1 MKEILTW
8 RQVIAQQWYLTKFCF
23 KNAPGFMIY
32 HLFEAIKLQ
41 IFIFFEFTFTVNY
54 VLTVAEEGGD
64 FRKIL
69 WCMGILMGAIAVS
82 TVTFAIYKHYVF
94 PRGRQTLYQAFRM
107 EIYEKAKEID
117 LSCYDDKDFYE
128 NFILATEETDRC
140 LDRFLAFENSIIA
153 RSVGVVCTIV
163 FCAFINP
170 MALLVMAAAIPFEL
184 LCVMQENKKAV
195 AARME
200 RLPHEQQREYGN
212 RVFYLSDY
220 AAELRLYPQMKEK
233 CRRDYAEENH
243 RMEAVNKKYGK
254 QQFVYGMLREGLLA
268 RIVKEGAVW
277 TLLLYQMLVLR
288 VLSGAQLVTSRS
300 CIWRASNNLKI
311 VIDSFR
317 MVAENSAYVYRIR
330 EFLQMESTIVS
341 AENEIMPEDSGSLL
355 IEHVDFGYFR
365 GKAVLKDIT
374 FSVNPG
380 QKIALVGYNG
390 SGKTTLVKL
399 LLRLYDP
406 DGGRICYHGKDIR
419 KYQVMS
425 YRRGIGSVFQDF
437 KIYAATLK
445 ENVLMDVESGSREE
459 NYLVEQALYDAH
471 FTLEDDRL
479 SYQIE
484 TPLTTEFEKD
494 GVNLSGGEAQ
504 KVAIARTLYRKQN
517 LIIMDEPSSALDP
530 LAEYRLNQELN
541 EIAKDKTV
549 IFISH
554 RLSTVRDA
562 DCIYMMEDGRIV
574 ETGTHEELLMQNG
587 KYAAMWKIQAGLY
600 ADAYGSHA
608 NLSKLS

>member
-1 MKEILTW
+1 MKEMLTW
-8 RQVIAQQWYLTKFCF
+8 RQVIAQQWFLTRFCF
-23 KNAPGFMIY
+23 KHAPGFMVY
-32 HLFEAIKLQ
+32 HLFEAVKLQ
-41 IFIFFEFTFTVNY
+41 VSIFFEFTFAMNY

-64 FRKIL
+64 FRKVL
-69 WCMGILMGAIAVS
+69 WCMGILMAAIAVS

-94 PRGRQTLYQAFRM
+94 PRGKQTLYQALRL

-140 LDRFLAFENSIIA
+140 LDRFLVFETSIIA
-153 RSVGVVCTIV
+153 RSVGLVCTII
-163 FCAFINP
+163 FCAYINP
-170 MALLVMAAAIPFEL
+170 VALLVMAVTLPFEL
-184 LCVMQENKKAV
+184 LCVLQENKRTV
-195 AARME
+195 EARME
-200 RLPHEQQREYGN
+200 RLPYEQQREYGN

-233 CRRDYAEENH
+233 CRRDYAEENQK
-243 RMEAVNKKYGK
+243 MESVNKKYGK
-254 QQFVYGMLREGLLA
+254 KLFAYGVLREGLLA
-268 RIVKEGAVW
+268 RLVKDGAVW

-288 VLSGAQLVTSRS
+288 VLSGAQLVTSRA
-300 CIWRASNNLKI
+300 CMWRGSNYIEI
-311 VIDSFR
+311 VIASFR
-317 MVAENSAYVYRIR
+317 NVAENSAYLYKIR
-330 EFLQMESTIVS
+330 EFLQMESGIVS
-341 AENEIMPEDSGSLL
+341 RKERPVPEDGGSLRV
-355 IEHVDFGYFR
+355 EHVDFGYLP
-365 GKAVLKDIT
+365 GQQVLRDVT
-374 FSVNPG
+374 LSVEPG

-406 DGGRICYHGKDIR
+406 DSGKIWYHGNDIKD
-419 KYQVMS
+419 YEVMA
-425 YRRGIGSVFQDF
+425 YRRSIGSVFQDF

-445 ENVLMDVESGSREE
+445 ENVLMDVEDGSREE
-459 NYLVEQALYDAH
+459 SYLVEQALYDAH
-471 FTLEDDRL
+471 FTLEDNRL

-494 GVNLSGGEAQ
+494 GINLSGGEAQ

-517 LIIMDEPSSALDP
+517 LIILDEPSSALDP

-562 DCIYMMEDGRIV
+562 DCIYMMEKGRIV
-574 ETGTHEELLMQNG
+574 ESGTHEELLSQGG

-600 ADAYGSHA
+600 ADALA
-608 NLSKLS
+608 